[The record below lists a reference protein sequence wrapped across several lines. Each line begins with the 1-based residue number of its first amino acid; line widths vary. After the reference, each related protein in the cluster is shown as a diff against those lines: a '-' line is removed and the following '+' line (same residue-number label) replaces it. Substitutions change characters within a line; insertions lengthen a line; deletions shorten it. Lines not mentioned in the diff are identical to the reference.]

1 MKTSWE
7 IFLSE
12 GSKEEI
18 KAVSPVQQSSCTSS
32 WSQRKSTMLIFLL
45 FLGQAFSMSLT
56 EVIYLWKSICC
67 AKYIFS
73 RGSRPHL
80 YLQQCT
86 QPLIQKCPAMCM
98 SAKRMRRDS
107 SLRWKII
114 KCWTLC
120 IIIFNGVVMLCG
132 MLFQGNFYRFSVV
145 HFAIPKPM

>member
-1 MKTSWE
+1 MKTSLE

-32 WSQRKSTMLIFLL
+32 WSPRKPTMLILLL

-56 EVIYLWKSICC
+56 EVIYLWKSIFY

-86 QPLIQKCPAMCM
+86 RPLIQKCLAMCTF
-98 SAKRMRRDS
+98 AQRTRRDF
-107 SLRWKII
+107 SLRWEII
-114 KCWTLC
+114 KLFF
-120 IIIFNGVVMLCG
+120 IIIFKGVVVMLCE
-132 MLFQGNFYRFSVV
+132 MLYQSIFYRFSVV
-145 HFAIPKPM
+145 HFSIPKPM